1 MKVIFFVLAVL
12 SAIFTVSVVYSLFVY
27 EDFRLLDAAAVV
39 VFTWLASIV
48 KRKEQTA

>member
-1 MKVIFFVLAVL
+1 MKLVFYMLAVL

-39 VFTWLASIV
+39 VFVWLASIV
-48 KRKEQTA
+48 KRWKS